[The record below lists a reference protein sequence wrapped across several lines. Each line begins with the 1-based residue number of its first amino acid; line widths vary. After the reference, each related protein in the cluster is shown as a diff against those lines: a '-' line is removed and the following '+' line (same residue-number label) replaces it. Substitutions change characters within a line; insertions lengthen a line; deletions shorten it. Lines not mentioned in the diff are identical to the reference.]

1 VPFEQAAER
10 TAGPLP
16 LPQRNLG
23 QPDNNTDPTDTVLA
37 QPAHLPDGE
46 STVKRRSLPIATAS
60 AATAALLLTACGAS
74 DGGSK
79 DDHEIAGADTGSE
92 TSASPTAPAS
102 AAATSADR
110 PKIELPS
117 DLTYTFEWPK
127 TGDTDKDAVLSDSE
141 QSIKAVDLAIVNQN
155 ALDKAYLYYYEGEAA
170 AGTESFVQKYVDA
183 KASITGAYRFYSPD
197 ITVDDAGTASLSYC
211 EDQGKAYVK
220 YLDTGT
226 VKKTEVSAKSY
237 VSYHTSL
244 RRSSEGVWVVE
255 EMVSQVGSARC
266 RP

>member
-1 VPFEQAAER
+1 M
-10 TAGPLP
+10 
-16 LPQRNLG
+16 
-23 QPDNNTDPTDTVLA
+23 
-37 QPAHLPDGE
+37 
-46 STVKRRSLPIATAS
+46 KRRSLPIAAAS
-60 AATAALLLTACGAS
+60 AATAALLLTACGGS
-74 DGGSK
+74 DGASTSK
-79 DDHEIAGADTGSE
+79 DDDKVAEADTGSKV
-92 TSASPTAPAS
+92 SASPTAPAS
-102 AAATSADR
+102 AAAASADR

-170 AGTESFVQKYVDA
+170 VGTEKFVQKYVDA

-197 ITVDDAGTASLSYC
+197 IAVDAAGTASLSYC

-220 YLDTGT
+220 YLETGT

-244 RRSSEGVWVVE
+244 RRSSEDVWVIE
-255 EMVSQVGSARC
+255 KMVSQVGSAEC
-266 RP
+266 QP